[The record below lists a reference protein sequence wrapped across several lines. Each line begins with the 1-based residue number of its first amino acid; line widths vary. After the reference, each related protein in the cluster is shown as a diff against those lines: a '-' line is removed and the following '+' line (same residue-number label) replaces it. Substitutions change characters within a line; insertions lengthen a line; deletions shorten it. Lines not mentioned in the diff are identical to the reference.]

1 MPKGQ
6 GSSSSAN
13 GGGDKAHDGSEVTM
27 RDVMASL
34 GASVG
39 APATLKYGSK
49 DAKSTCPL
57 YVGLGENG
65 MSFKKWHDTKFMPR
79 VWLPKEAEGR
89 KARDK
94 KLLQLRISAHTS
106 MLRHR
111 PSRPPPSPTNI
122 PLRRWRMDGE
132 DPPDDEAEDVLAAEY
147 GAGGGEHE
155 GAEDVSSINGEDAG
169 RMGPME
175 VDGTTLS
182 LMHELADT
190 ELKTKD
196 EHFECLVEYV
206 SEDSQ
211 MKSAILEDII
221 DKGLHGQPRLVYFIE
236 QMEASTST
244 VVLQKAIWLGIAREG
259 IIEQPKAYA
268 VRFSKAA
275 LDCGR
280 TKADINQRFMETL
293 LEPWD
298 REPDLKPLIPT
309 FKAKHCLEVQD
320 DKVLHVH
327 AMAETAFM
335 YETMIAQVTVSKM
348 ERAGSLAGKAS
359 TKKGA
364 SHKQDDNEEPQDAEE
379 ASTKLGLPSKTFAS
393 GKTYRA
399 CAACHVVRLP
409 FSDQLPPQE
418 G

>member
-1 MPKGQ
+1 
-6 GSSSSAN
+6 
-13 GGGDKAHDGSEVTM
+13 
-27 RDVMASL
+27 
-34 GASVG
+34 
-39 APATLKYGSK
+39 
-49 DAKSTCPL
+49 
-57 YVGLGENG
+57 

-94 KLLQLRISAHTS
+94 KLLQLGISAHTS

-111 PSRPPPSPTNI
+111 PSRPQPLPTNI
-122 PLRRWRMDGE
+122 PIRRWRMDGE
-132 DPPDDEAEDVLAAEY
+132 DPPDDEAEDVLAAD
-147 GAGGGEHE
+147 GAGVSDHE
-155 GAEDVSSINGEDAG
+155 GAEEVASINGEDAG
-169 RMGPME
+169 RVGPIE
-175 VDGTTLS
+175 VGETILA
-182 LMHELADT
+182 LKHELADT

-196 EHFECLVEYV
+196 EHFECLVEYL

-221 DKGLHGQPRLVYFIE
+221 DKGLHGQSRLVHFIE

-244 VVLQKAIWLGIAREG
+244 VVLQKAVWLGIAREG

-348 ERAGSLAGKAS
+348 ERAGSLTARPLPRRERDTSKTTTRSPTMPRRRRQNWGYRLRRLRAARLTGRARRATSCRTRSPTILRPTAPSRRIRRRRRGRPRRVAKAQS
-359 TKKGA
+359 TTPKVVPRA
-364 SHKQDDNEEPQDAEE
+364 RE
-379 ASTKLGLPSKTFAS
+379 AKERPTISFKRRREGLP
-393 GKTYRA
+393 
-399 CAACHVVRLP
+399 
-409 FSDQLPPQE
+409 
-418 G
+418 